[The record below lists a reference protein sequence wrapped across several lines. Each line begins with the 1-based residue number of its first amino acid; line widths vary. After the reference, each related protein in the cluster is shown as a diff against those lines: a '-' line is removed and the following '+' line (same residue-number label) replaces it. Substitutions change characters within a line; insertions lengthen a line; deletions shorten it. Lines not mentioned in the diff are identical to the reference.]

1 MLTGQSATQPTLVSY
16 LKDFKTRLFADITEV
31 PAILQGAHYPSLDGL
46 RGIAILMVI
55 IYHFGA
61 NHFFRPYYF
70 LFSGELGVNIFFVI
84 SGFLITTLLLKEKLK
99 YGNVS
104 LKWFYTRRALRI
116 IPVAYLFLLVMIVLN
131 SIYKLGLSGSNFAAS
146 FLFYKNLPYQSDF
159 YTGHFWSLA
168 AEVQFYLITPALLL
182 SSTNRYTIA
191 AIFVVIAVTVISALG
206 FYCPDMMHG
215 NPAIHYI
222 TKASMYFFWNGP
234 FIVLIGSLLAIFLF
248 KGVINVNKTKG
259 SYLLSFLLLII
270 VLVINNRLSLFYFK
284 YASEFIATLLT
295 AWIILLN
302 LRTKNLLSVILE
314 SRVLVKIGVISYSL
328 YIWQQLFI
336 GSRSFLPWVKPFN
349 DHPLG
354 LFIVIKL
361 ISVFIIAFV
370 SYYFFETRFLKIK
383 NRYK

>member
-1 MLTGQSATQPTLVSY
+1 MNH
-16 LKDFKTRLFADITEV
+16 LKEFKAKLFADITEV

-99 YGNVS
+99 YGKVS
-104 LKWFYTRRALRI
+104 LRHFYSRRALRI

-168 AEVQFYLITPALLL
+168 AEVQFYLIAPVLLI
-182 SSTNRYTIA
+182 SNTNRYTIA
-191 AIFVVIAVTVISALG
+191 AILIVIAVTLISLLG
-206 FYCPDMMHG
+206 FYYPGIMHG
-215 NPAIHYI
+215 NRAVYYL
-222 TKASMYFFWNGP
+222 TKGCMYFFWNGP

-248 KGVINVNKTKG
+248 KGIISIKKTNG
-259 SYLLSFLLLII
+259 NYLLSFVLLII
-270 VLVINNRLSLFYFK
+270 VLTINNRLSLLYFK
-284 YASEFIATLLT
+284 YVSEFAAALLT

-302 LRTKNLLSVILE
+302 LRTTNLLSAILE
-314 SRVLVKIGVISYSL
+314 NRVLVKIGVISYSL
-328 YIWQQLFI
+328 YVWQQLFI
-336 GSRSFLPWVKPFN
+336 GGRSFPPWVQPFH
-349 DHPLG
+349 DYSLG
-354 LFIVIKL
+354 LFIILKL
-361 ISVFIIAFV
+361 ISVFIIAFM
-370 SYYFFETRFLKIK
+370 SYYFFEARFLKIK
-383 NRYK
+383 GRYETSSPKL